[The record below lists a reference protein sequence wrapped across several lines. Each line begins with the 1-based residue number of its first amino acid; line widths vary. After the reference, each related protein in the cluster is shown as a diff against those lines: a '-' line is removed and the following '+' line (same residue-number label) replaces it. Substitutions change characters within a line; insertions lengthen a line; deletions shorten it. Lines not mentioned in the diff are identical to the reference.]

1 MHQTLVSLPKLDFNA
16 LVVQKMDNVVHSDKI
31 LTKE

>member
-1 MHQTLVSLPKLDFNA
+1 MHQTLVSLPKLDFDA
-16 LVVQKMDNVVHSDKI
+16 LVVQKMDNALHSDKI